1 MLNLII
7 TSVGVFILIFC
18 ILFVLKYVLIFV
30 NRLREDDPKEVDLTD
45 KEVLFIR
52 LAMTYILTFLWLVIF

>member
-7 TSVGVFILIFC
+7 TTVGVFILIFC
-18 ILFVLKYVLIFV
+18 ILFILKYILIFV

-45 KEVLFIR
+45 KEVLYIR
-52 LAMTYILTFLWLVIF
+52 LSITYILTFLWLVIF